1 LSDKTCGSCYEEKGY
16 CLTEN
21 ELKKTNENKKN
32 NFYDCVEGG
41 ETVKFTS
48 TDDYTDDQGQKTTST
63 TTMATT
69 YCQLKPNGSYYA
81 VIIVPVLAF
90 SFMLMGLAY
99 YFRKVRGKSSSK
111 VVASTGTEVVIVKA
125 EPVWSIYPCS

>member
-1 LSDKTCGSCYEEKGY
+1 LSDETCGSCYEEKGY
-16 CLTEN
+16 CYTGTAV
-21 ELKKTNENKKN
+21 KTTNV

-41 ETVKFTS
+41 ETIKSTS
-48 TDDYTDDQGQKTTST
+48 TDDNTDDQGQKTTTTST
-63 TTMATT
+63 TAVT

-99 YFRKVRGKSSSK
+99 YFRKVRGKSSST

-125 EPVWSIYPCS
+125 EPV